1 VIIDRLDMTAGEF
14 HRLTGWELKPEG
26 ACKEERCVPLPAP
39 VQDAGGRLDVAGLAD
54 RLGMP
59 MAHDGT
65 HGLWAV
71 GPESGGHVLDS
82 ARMPDLALPDF
93 DGQVF
98 DLASLRGRKVLLLAW
113 ASW

>member
-1 VIIDRLDMTAGEF
+1 VIIDRLNMTADEF

-26 ACKEERCVPLPAP
+26 ACKDERCVPLAAP
-39 VQDAGGRLDVAGLAD
+39 VPDAGGRLDVAGLAD
-54 RLGMP
+54 GLHMP

-65 HGLWAV
+65 HGLWAL
-71 GPESGGHVLDS
+71 GPESGGRFLDS

-93 DGQVF
+93 GGQVF
-98 DLASLRGRKVLLLAW
+98 DVASLRGRKVLLLAW